1 MNQASDKS
9 KLHGPYL
16 VGVDGGG
23 SKTQA
28 VIGRRDID
36 GKIVVLSYGIAGPAN
51 IQTVSAQQ
59 AWDQCRLAIDRAFA
73 ELGGTP
79 DELDAAAFAMAGE
92 GSLPHRKA
100 FIHEIERSGVV
111 KRLVVTHDARP
122 LIAGGTPDDCGIAMI
137 AGTGSFAFCRN
148 PRGVEDRCGGWG
160 YLYGD
165 EGSGY
170 SLAIAGL
177 RAGVMAADGRAAAT
191 ELLPALCDWI
201 GETDAR
207 KWLPILRRWA
217 PEQVAAAAGVVCR
230 IAMQGDDEASRLVQ
244 AAGDALSHHL
254 ITLWRRQFDQAPV
267 HLVLT
272 GGLLIAE
279 QGLRDR
285 VLAGFT
291 KAGGHCAGCRLIDR
305 PVDTVLHLL
314 D

>member
-9 KLHGPYL
+9 KLHGPHL

-122 LIAGGTPDDCGIAMI
+122 LIAGGTPDDWRLGIPLRRRRERLFPRHRRATGRGHGRRRPRRRNRI
-137 AGTGSFAFCRN
+137 APGTLRLD
-148 PRGVEDRCGGWG
+148 RRDRC
-160 YLYGD
+160 
-165 EGSGY
+165 
-170 SLAIAGL
+170 
-177 RAGVMAADGRAAAT
+177 
-191 ELLPALCDWI
+191 P
-201 GETDAR
+201 
-207 KWLPILRRWA
+207 
-217 PEQVAAAAGVVCR
+217 
-230 IAMQGDDEASRLVQ
+230 
-244 AAGDALSHHL
+244 
-254 ITLWRRQFDQAPV
+254 
-267 HLVLT
+267 
-272 GGLLIAE
+272 
-279 QGLRDR
+279 
-285 VLAGFT
+285 
-291 KAGGHCAGCRLIDR
+291 
-305 PVDTVLHLL
+305 
-314 D
+314 